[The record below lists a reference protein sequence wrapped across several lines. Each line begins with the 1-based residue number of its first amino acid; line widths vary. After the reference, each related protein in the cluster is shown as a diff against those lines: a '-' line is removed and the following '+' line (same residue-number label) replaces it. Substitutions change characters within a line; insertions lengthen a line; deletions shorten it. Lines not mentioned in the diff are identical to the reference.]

1 MAVTAEDIK
10 MRIVAENAADK
21 AVKQFATSIK
31 NVDKNVGILGGSL
44 KALGG
49 IAVGAF
55 AVQGIRKFNDFVTD
69 SIKLAQTQQD
79 AEKKVADVIRA
90 TGGAAGYAAE
100 EIKAMASSLQN
111 QTAFGDEAILEMQSI
126 LLTFKNVSDDVFS
139 GASMAVLDMATVMQ
153 TDLKSAAIQLGK
165 ALNDPVLG
173 ASAMSRAGIQF
184 TEAQKKMMKKMVA
197 TNRIA
202 EAQKMILDEIAGQMG
217 GSAAGAADTYSGKID
232 QLSNRYGD
240 MKEQIGFAVMESGA
254 FDRVLDTLNPAVDE
268 LTKYIVDHKDD
279 IGDFAEH
286 LAKMGSDVVKNA
298 PGYIDAI
305 AKSAEGV
312 YDKVKPLIDFALEN
326 PDVIEYGIIG
336 ALVFG
341 KKGAAIGGFIASL
354 DTFVDSDKGDRM
366 KENWARKQQGLK
378 PMTDEEWDREINWLE
393 YRESES
399 KFKSPFRGDSA
410 IKEMMGLSSKQIMT
424 RFRTSF
430 EEAAEASAKV
440 AEEQKKLSKA
450 SGNTAGK
457 VNDLG
462 SVTGDAE
469 KRQREVAKALESA
482 EQWYRKEYEAI
493 EGLTSAKD
501 AEKLAVDNLTL
512 LYGKGKISFD
522 EFIGGLDDAAFKL
535 DYFKAS
541 MDGTFQADID
551 SMIKNRPDL
560 FGTQQYE
567 VFGSSFFGTEA
578 NRESV
583 EEGLYKADKQ
593 IEALYMIGDS
603 LDVMGY
609 DLQGAGNF
617 ATAIE
622 QLTLASKLDEIPGAD
637 PTNARVRAIGNLL
650 IGTGQTIGG
659 DVGDALSS
667 TAGMALAGMEIA
679 GGNPIGAVIGGV
691 IGLAGSL
698 FGGDDEREQARQQRE
713 QARMQVYDS
722 IVQSALS
729 GGTFSAELLSKA
741 DYTYAGVA
749 NLHDPGYPGHDS
761 TYGRLLK
768 DRSQEELPELTEFIS
783 SMDEIGMAMDAVTKT
798 SLESSLER
806 LSIKYEYLAKQVEG
820 YADVLDAQ
828 WAETAATL
836 LGITADSTASMFA
849 SAIETAEDADHA
861 GRLIA
866 ESLEEQIVESIK
878 QMAISQAVNE
888 AVMPMMQPILN
899 ELVAGALSG
908 GLTAKEMADLVLQA
922 QDVAASVAPAVSA
935 LYGAFDAAG
944 VMEASSY
951 AGSSYNAET
960 PATIEFREKG
970 GPVSAGQSYIVGE
983 RRPELFIPRSDG
995 YITPFVPTAA
1005 DMSHVVAE
1013 LRALRNER
1021 QSVTLTIDGQQ
1032 FRAFLEKNRVKAE
1045 KRIAAGLS
1053 RTLRQEF

>member
-21 AVKQFATSIK
+21 AVKQFVTSIK

-111 QTAFGDEAILEMQSI
+111 QTVYGDEAILEMQSI

-298 PGYIDAI
+298 PGYINAI

-312 YDKVKPLIDFALEN
+312 YDQVKPLIDFALEN
-326 PDVIEYGIIG
+326 PDIIEYGIIG

-378 PMTDEEWDREINWLE
+378 PMTDDEWDREINWLE

-424 RFRTSF
+424 RFRTTF
-430 EEAAEASAKV
+430 EEAAEASAKA
-440 AEEQKKLSKA
+440 AEEQKELA
-450 SGNTAGK
+450 FTAAITAGK
-457 VNDLG
+457 VSGLG
-462 SVTGDAE
+462 SAAGDAE
-469 KRQREVAKALESA
+469 RKQREAAKALEDA
-482 EQWYRKEYEAI
+482 EQWYRREYEAVK
-493 EGLTSAKD
+493 GLAD
-501 AEKLAVDNLTL
+501 AEDAHAEKIKHLTTYFENGRIGL
-512 LYGKGKISFD
+512 D
-522 EFIGGLDDAAFKL
+522 EFNKKVADANDELAKITVDAGQQPVPGSVSEAREYHVLGSTFIGTDAER
-535 DYFKAS
+535 D
-541 MDGTFQADID
+541 
-551 SMIKNRPDL
+551 
-560 FGTQQYE
+560 
-567 VFGSSFFGTEA
+567 
-578 NRESV
+578 SV

-593 IEALYMIGDS
+593 IDALYTIADS

-622 QLTLASKLDEIPGAD
+622 QLTLADKLGEIPGAD

-650 IGTGQTIGG
+650 MGVGENIGG
-659 DVGDALSS
+659 DVGDALAS
-667 TAGMALAGMEIA
+667 TAGMALAGFEI
-679 GGNPIGAVIGGV
+679 GGPVGAAIGGV
-691 IGLAGSL
+691 VGLVGSIIGGGS
-698 FGGDDEREQARQQRE
+698 DETAARDE
-713 QARMQVYDS
+713 ARRGAYDALLDN
-722 IVQSALS
+722 ALS
-729 GGTFSAELLSKA
+729 GGDFSYNLLKEAGWEYHDVA
-741 DYTYAGVA
+741 DYRVPYPLAGKSA
-749 NLHDPGYPGHDS
+749 DS
-761 TYGRLLK
+761 RLLE
-768 DRSQEELPELTEFIS
+768 DRAEQGSADLVRYANA
-783 SMDEIGMAMDAVTKT
+783 MDEV
-798 SLESSLER
+798 SLAIDSVMFTTFASDIEQLG
-806 LSIKYEYLAKQVEG
+806 IKYEYLSRELDG
-820 YADVLDAQ
+820 HTSVLE
-828 WAETAATL
+828 AERTQLTASV
-836 LGITADSTASMFA
+836 LGITADSMMTMFDA
-849 SAIETAEDADHA
+849 AIETAEDADHA
-861 GRLIA
+861 GRMIA
-866 ESLEEQIVESIK
+866 EALELQIVDSFK
-878 QMAISQAVNE
+878 KMAISQAINE
-888 AVMPMMQPILN
+888 AVMPMLQPVLN

-908 GLTAKEMADLVLQA
+908 GLSAGEMADLVLQA

-935 LYGAFDAAG
+935 LYSAFDEAG
-944 VMEASSY
+944 VINYTYSSKPIE
-951 AGSSYNAET
+951 GR
-960 PATIEFREKG
+960 ATG
-970 GPVSAGQSYIVGE
+970 GPVIANRPYFVGE
-983 RRPELFIPRSDG
+983 RGIPELFVPDSNGQIIPGNELGGSRPIQVIVQVGNHEFESIIQNLADRV
-995 YITPFVPTAA
+995 FVR
-1005 DMSHVVAE
+1005 AE
-1013 LRALRNER
+1013 RRKGMVNAQPLF
-1021 QSVTLTIDGQQ
+1021 G
-1032 FRAFLEKNRVKAE
+1032 
-1045 KRIAAGLS
+1045 
-1053 RTLRQEF
+1053 